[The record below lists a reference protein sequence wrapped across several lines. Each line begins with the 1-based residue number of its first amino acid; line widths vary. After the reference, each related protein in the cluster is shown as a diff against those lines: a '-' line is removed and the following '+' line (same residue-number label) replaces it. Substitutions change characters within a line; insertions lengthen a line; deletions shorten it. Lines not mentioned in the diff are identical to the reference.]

1 MHHWQ
6 LRHGRP
12 NDRPAVDMPLYVH
25 VCITL
30 KKEKKNTNQERMK
43 RHCIRNTH
51 THTRSNVCNN
61 SNNNN
66 IFYCNE
72 VARVGIETRQ
82 TLHSARAMHAHKTQ
96 TQQTTTRHIQVQVNA
111 IRAYTI
117 HVYGAFSILSRNEI

>member
-1 MHHWQ
+1 MHH
-6 LRHGRP
+6 LK
-12 NDRPAVDMPLYVH
+12 
-25 VCITL
+25 

-96 TQQTTTRHIQVQVNA
+96 TQQTTPRHIQVQVNA